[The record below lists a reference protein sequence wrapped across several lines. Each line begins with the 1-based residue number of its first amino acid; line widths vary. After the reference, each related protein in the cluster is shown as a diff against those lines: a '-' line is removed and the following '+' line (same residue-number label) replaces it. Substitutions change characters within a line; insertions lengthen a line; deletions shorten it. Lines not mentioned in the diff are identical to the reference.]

1 MWKRCGVCSSP
12 TISND
17 ALRVTLINI
26 NLPIALNL
34 IYIMIIHFSY
44 LCVRFLPNGTSNI

>member
-1 MWKRCGVCSSP
+1 MWKRYDACSSP

-17 ALRVTLINI
+17 ALRTALINI

-34 IYIMIIHFSY
+34 FI
-44 LCVRFLPNGTSNI
+44 